1 MQTPDPPSLTLTVL
15 LEDAV
20 ISMALSDGRT
30 IGHIAHKVVSS
41 VFLQNLHTPLL
52 DHPMARWANLS
63 TQLFPEKIR
72 QFLMHSPPGDLCMQ
86 LGENLLGVPWEMA
99 FDGSHYLGE
108 KFQTTRRILSD
119 TALPPSM
126 RVEAHRETLRVLLL
140 QGLGS
145 TPAHQ
150 AYGADL
156 ASSIQLTEGLA
167 LTRMAAEQAL
177 SLDQATLLRLANDH
191 DVVHCIGPMEPS
203 LARAS
208 VTPFSWTDLAR
219 QSKTSQLLVFE
230 HAAAHPAQAH
240 TAWLYVACRRG
251 APVLVHDGLCGAP
264 GHLDCMHQV
273 YRGLTQGLP
282 LGESVRQARI
292 HGIHHATDAIAPPW
306 APALYGDAAL
316 VLRHSTDRPG
326 LDDNLRQVTAMF
338 CDLVDSTQ
346 LLGAWGAE
354 RYSDMLDSYHAACT
368 GIVARWGGVSD
379 DPQGD
384 DGIMCYFGVPLAYED
399 SVARALRAGLEILQA
414 VAQLG
419 VQVRVGV
426 VTGHVVVKAGQPI
439 GVSLHLAARLQ
450 SIARPGTLV
459 ASDSTRKIV
468 KDKFVFERL
477 TDLPQLKGFSL
488 ATTAY
493 QVLGEV
499 RDYALMRSEAAP
511 RRTPFVGRDA
521 ELQLIESHWSDVQHS
536 GLRTV
541 LVSGEAGMGKSRLAS
556 EFRRTL
562 GSRGHRTIECRC
574 TPEHTHSAFHPLI
587 YLLSRRLRLFEDDS
601 TEAKLA
607 RIQARM
613 PEISHESDLALVA
626 SLLSVPTEGHLPPLQ
641 LSAERQRQRTLDVL
655 VDWLIQE
662 TRIGPVCLV
671 VEDLQWIDPSTREC
685 VHRVITEGAQAPLLI
700 LLTLRSELPPPHD
713 PGFAVHEV
721 PLKGLSAASTRTMIL
736 TACGPKTVPGD
747 MVRLLADKADGVP
760 LFIEESARMLMD
772 LGVQPGS
779 MDATMAARFSVP
791 TTIQDL
797 LMARL
802 DRLAS
807 AKQVAQV
814 GATMGRE
821 FSLPLLQAV
830 LAHETSPIGL
840 NHLHAQLAAL
850 VRSGLVLEKG
860 DPASLRYFFKHARVR
875 DAAYESLWERDR
887 KRLHRTIANVVREQ
901 FPDIAQSQ
909 PELLAHHF
917 SQSGNDA
924 QALEYWERA
933 ARRAASR
940 WAHVEAI
947 NHLRSGLALLARLP
961 PVSERDRTEL
971 RMQLM
976 LAGQLITTHG
986 YGADPVGHAYERAA
1000 ELCQRAGD
1008 EAAQMKTLLGLEGY
1022 HFMRADF
1029 TRAHLIAQQAAA
1041 LLADSADPMRKIQ
1054 VQWAVGNI
1062 LFHQGEFAA
1071 AIAHMDHCLTAY
1083 GQLQHH
1089 PRMVQDPG
1097 VMCLCYSA
1105 WALWEVGKAD
1115 QALERVRKV
1124 VAMAE
1129 QLDHKFSMAEAHAF
1143 CASVYLLRGEYT
1155 QALHCAKRSRDI
1167 CTEGGFAVWLSYAQL
1182 LHGRLLAELGDPEA
1196 GILEMRHAYTQWIA
1210 TGAIVTSPLYLAM
1223 QAEGLA
1229 LAGRPD
1235 EGLVLLAEAFELL
1248 CRYKEHYHEAEVRR
1262 LTGELILQSSRLHG
1276 LDRQL
1281 EAQQWLLGALE
1292 FAHSH
1297 QHSAAAL
1304 RSATSVAHL
1313 WSTQGRNAD
1322 AQRIL
1327 KAEYDGITEGFYT
1340 RDVLAASALLQQLQW
1355 AQDGSSSCGS
1365 LLDSRLCGNDGVL
1378 NEVGS

>member
-1 MQTPDPPSLTLTVL
+1 MQTPDTPSLTLTVL

-20 ISMALSDGRT
+20 ISMALTDGRS
-30 IGHIAHKVVSS
+30 IGHIAHKVVPGGFS
-41 VFLQNLHTPLL
+41 QHLHTQPADSPTALGL
-52 DHPMARWANLS
+52 RLS

-72 QFLMHSPPGDLCMQ
+72 QFLMHSPPRDLCLQ
-86 LGENLLGVPWEMA
+86 LGENLLSIPWEMA
-99 FDGSHYLGE
+99 FDGGHYLGE
-108 KFQTTRRILSD
+108 KFNTTRRILCD
-119 TALPPSM
+119 TAIPPSE
-126 RVEAHRETLRVLLL
+126 RVEAHSETLRVLLL

-145 TPAHQ
+145 TLALN
-150 AYGADL
+150 AYAANL
-156 ASSIQLTEGLA
+156 ASSIQPTEGLA
-167 LTRMAAEQAL
+167 LIHMAAEQIRAL
-177 SLDQATLLRLANDH
+177 DRATLLRLVNDH
-191 DVVHCIGPMEPS
+191 DVVHCIGPMEPG
-203 LARAS
+203 LANVDAD
-208 VTPFSWTDLAR
+208 PLFSWTDVAR
-219 QSKTSQLLVFE
+219 QSKASQLLVFD
-230 HAAAHPAQAH
+230 HAASAPAQAH
-240 TAWLYVACRRG
+240 TTWLLMACRRG
-251 APVLVHDGLCGAP
+251 APVLVSEGLCGAP
-264 GHLDCMHQV
+264 GHLDFMHHV
-273 YRGLTQGLP
+273 YRGLAQGLP
-282 LGESVRQARI
+282 LGEAVRQARI
-292 HGIHHATDAIAPPW
+292 NGIRHATHTHTHTHTHTDTGAPPR

-316 VLRHSTDRPG
+316 VLRPSADRPMLG
-326 LDDNLRQVTAMF
+326 DNLRQVTSMF

-354 RYSDMLDSYHAACT
+354 RYSDLLDSYHAACA

-459 ASDSTRKIV
+459 ASDSTRQIV

-477 TDLPQLKGFSL
+477 TNLPLLKGFSL

-499 RDYALMRSEAAP
+499 RDHAVIRPEVAP

-521 ELQLIESHWSDVQHS
+521 ELQLIESHWSDVQNS
-536 GLRTV
+536 GLRAV

-556 EFRRTL
+556 EFRRLL
-562 GSRGHRTIECRC
+562 GARGHRTIECRC

-587 YLLSRRLRLFEDDS
+587 YLLRRRLRLFENDS

-613 PEISHESDLALVA
+613 PKISHASDLALVA
-626 SLLSVPTEGHLPPLQ
+626 SLLSVPTQGHLPPLH
-641 LSAERQRQRTLDVL
+641 LSAEKQRQRTLDVL
-655 VDWLIQE
+655 VAWLVHE
-662 TRIGPVCLV
+662 TRTGPVCLV

-685 VHRVITEGAQAPLLI
+685 VHRMVTEGVHAPLLI
-700 LLTLRSELPPPHD
+700 LLTLRSELHPPHN
-713 PGFAVHEV
+713 PGFAVHEI
-721 PLKGLSAASTRTMIL
+721 PLKGLSAASTRAMIL
-736 TACGPKTVPGD
+736 TACGPNTVPGD
-747 MVRLLADKADGVP
+747 MVQLLADKADGVP
-760 LFIEESARMLMD
+760 LFIEESARMLVD
-772 LGVQPGS
+772 LGVQPDS
-779 MDATMAARFSVP
+779 MDATLAARFTVP

-814 GATMGRE
+814 GATIGRE

-840 NHLHAQLAAL
+840 NQLHAQLAAL
-850 VRSGLVLEKG
+850 VRSGLAVEKG
-860 DPASLRYFFKHARVR
+860 DSTSPRYFFKHALVR

-901 FPDIAQSQ
+901 FPDMAQRQ

-917 SQSGNDA
+917 AQSGNDA

-961 PVSERDRTEL
+961 PKPERDCTEL

-1008 EAAQMKTLLGLEGY
+1008 EAAQIKTLLGLEGY

-1029 TRAHLIAQQAAA
+1029 TQAHAIARQAAA
-1041 LLADSADPMRKIQ
+1041 ILADSTDPMRKIQ
-1054 VQWAVGNI
+1054 LQWAVGNI
-1062 LFHQGEFAA
+1062 LFHQGAFAVA
-1071 AIAHMDHCLTAY
+1071 LQHMDVCLTAY

-1105 WALWEVGKAD
+1105 WALWEMGQAD
-1115 QALERVRKV
+1115 QALERARKV
-1124 VAMAE
+1124 VVMAE
-1129 QLDHKFSMAEAHAF
+1129 QLDHKFSMAEAYAF
-1143 CASVYLLRGEYT
+1143 CASVHLLRGEHAE
-1155 QALHCAKRSRDI
+1155 ALRCAARSRDI

-1182 LHGRLLAELGDPEA
+1182 LHGRLVAELGDPEA
-1196 GILEMRHAYTQWIA
+1196 GVLEMRHAYTQWVA
-1210 TGAIVTSPLYLAM
+1210 TGAIVTRPLYLAM

-1235 EGLVLLAEAFELL
+1235 EGLALLAEAFVLV
-1248 CRYKEHYHEAEVRR
+1248 CHYKEHYHEAEVRR
-1262 LTGELILQSSRLHG
+1262 LTGELILQSARQHG
-1276 LDRQL
+1276 QDRQL

-1297 QHSAAAL
+1297 QHVAAAL
-1304 RSATSVAHL
+1304 RSATSVARL
-1313 WSTQGRNAD
+1313 WFPQGRKAD

-1327 KAEYDGITEGFYT
+1327 KIEYDSVTEGFCT
-1340 RDVLAASALLQQLQW
+1340 RDVQAASTLLQHLPS
-1355 AQDGSSSCGS
+1355 A
-1365 LLDSRLCGNDGVL
+1365 RNDL
-1378 NEVGS
+1378 APA

>member
-1 MQTPDPPSLTLTVL
+1 MQTPDTPSLTLTIV
-15 LEDAV
+15 LEDDV
-20 ISMALSDGRT
+20 ISMALSDGRG
-30 IGHIAHKVVSS
+30 IGHIATKGLASGWMH
-41 VFLQNLHTPLL
+41 NLHLPPIDL
-52 DHPMARWANLS
+52 PMAFGIRLS

-72 QFLMHSPPGDLCMQ
+72 QFLMHSAPRNLCLQ
-86 LGENLLGVPWEMA
+86 LGDNLLGVPWEMA
-99 FDGSHYLGE
+99 FDGTHTLGE

-119 TALPPSM
+119 TPLPPSS

-140 QGLGS
+140 HGLASGL
-145 TPAHQ
+145 AHK
-150 AYGADL
+150 AYGSDL
-156 ASSIQLTEGLA
+156 ASSIQPIDGLA
-167 LTRMAAEQAL
+167 LTCMSAEQSR
-177 SLDQATLLRLANDH
+177 SLDRTTLLKLASDH
-191 DVVHCIGPMEPS
+191 DIVHCIGPMESS
-203 LARAS
+203 LANLEAQPPS
-208 VTPFSWTDLAR
+208 HISWTDMAR
-219 QSKTSQLLVFE
+219 QSKTTQLLVFD
-230 HAAAHPAQAH
+230 HTTYAPAQAY
-240 TAWLYVACRRG
+240 TTCLQMACRRG
-251 APVLVHDGLCGAP
+251 APVLVHEGLYGAP
-264 GHLDCMHQV
+264 GNLDFMHQM
-273 YRGLTQGLP
+273 YHCLAHGLP
-282 LGESVRQARI
+282 LGEAVRQARI
-292 HGIHHATDAIAPPW
+292 NGIRQATSSSLDTGALSCTT
-306 APALYGDAAL
+306 ALYGDAAL
-316 VLRHSTDRPG
+316 VLRPSADRPG

-338 CDLVDSTQ
+338 CDLVGSTQ

-354 RYSDMLDSYHAACT
+354 RYSDLLDNYHDICA

-384 DGIMCYFGVPLAYED
+384 DGVMCYFGVPIAYED
-399 SVARALRAGLEILQA
+399 SVARALRAGLEIVQA

-426 VTGHVVVKAGQPI
+426 VTGLVVVKAGQPI

-459 ASDSTRKIV
+459 ASDSTRQIV

-477 TDLPQLKGFSL
+477 TDLPLLKGFSL
-488 ATTAY
+488 ATIAY

-499 RDYALMRSEAAP
+499 RDHAALRPEVP
-511 RRTPFVGRDA
+511 PWRTPFVGRDA
-521 ELQLIESHWSDVQHS
+521 ELQLIEAHWAHAQNN

-541 LVSGEAGMGKSRLAS
+541 LVSGEAGIGKSRLAS
-556 EFRRTL
+556 EFRHLL
-562 GSRGHRTIECRC
+562 GKRGHTTIECRC

-587 YLLSRRLRLFEDDS
+587 YLLRRRLRLFENDS

-613 PEISHESDLALVA
+613 PDVSHASDLALIA
-626 SLLSVPTEGHLPPLQ
+626 SLLSVPTEGHLPALQ
-641 LSAERQRQRTLDVL
+641 MSAEKQRQCTLDVL
-655 VDWLIQE
+655 VAWLVRE
-662 TRIGPVCLV
+662 TRTGPVCLL

-685 VHRVITEGAQAPLLI
+685 VHRVITDGTQAPLLI
-700 LLTLRSELPPPHD
+700 LLTLRSEQTTPHD

-721 PLKGLSAASTRTMIL
+721 PLKGLSAASTRAMIL
-736 TACGPKTVPGD
+736 TACGPNTVPGE
-747 MVRLLADKADGVP
+747 MVQLLADKADGVP
-760 LFIEESARMLMD
+760 LFIEESTRMLMD

-779 MDATMAARFSVP
+779 ADATLAARFTVP

-807 AKQVAQV
+807 AKPVAQV

-821 FSLPLLQAV
+821 FSLSLLQAV
-830 LAHETSPIGL
+830 LAHETSPIGI
-840 NHLHAQLAAL
+840 NHLPAQLASL

-860 DPASLRYFFKHARVR
+860 DATSPRYFFKHALVR

-901 FPDIAQSQ
+901 FPDMAQSH

-917 SQSGNDA
+917 SRSGNDA

-940 WAHVEAI
+940 SAHVEAI

-961 PVSERDRTEL
+961 PASERDRTEL

-976 LAGQLITTHG
+976 LAGQLVTTHG

-1029 TRAHLIAQQAAA
+1029 TRAHVIARQAAA
-1041 LLADSADPMRKIQ
+1041 ILADSTDPMRKIQ
-1054 VQWAVGNI
+1054 LEWAVGNI

-1071 AIAHMDHCLTAY
+1071 ALERMDTSLTAY

-1105 WALWEVGKAD
+1105 WALWEMGHAD
-1115 QALERVRKV
+1115 QALERALKV

-1129 QLDHKFSMAEAHAF
+1129 QLDHKFSMAEAYAF
-1143 CASVYLLRGEYT
+1143 CASVHLFRGEYA
-1155 QALHCAKRSRDI
+1155 QALQCATRSRDI

-1182 LHGRLLAELGDPEA
+1182 LHGRLVAELGDPQA
-1196 GILEMRHAYTQWIA
+1196 GVLEMRHAYTQWMA
-1210 TGAIVTSPLYLAM
+1210 TGAIVTRPLYLAM

-1229 LAGRPD
+1229 LAGQPD
-1235 EGLVLLAEAFELL
+1235 EGLELLAEAFKLV
-1248 CRYKEHYHEAEVRR
+1248 CHYKEHYHEAEIRR
-1262 LTGELILQSSRLHG
+1262 LTGELILQSPGLHG
-1276 LDRQL
+1276 QGRQL

-1292 FAHSH
+1292 FARNH
-1297 QHSAAAL
+1297 QHVAAAL
-1304 RSATSVAHL
+1304 RSATSLARL

-1327 KAEYDGITEGFYT
+1327 KIEYDAVTEGFYT
-1340 RDVLAASALLQQLQW
+1340 RDVQAASALLQHLQS
-1355 AQDGSSSCGS
+1355 AH
-1365 LLDSRLCGNDGVL
+1365 NDL
-1378 NEVGS
+1378 TPA

>member
-1 MQTPDPPSLTLTVL
+1 MDPLVHTPDTPALTLTVL

-20 ISMALSDGRT
+20 LSMALSDGRG
-30 IGHIAHKVVSS
+30 IGYIDRLVLPGGCLHSVLAPPLDSPMELGAH
-41 VFLQNLHTPLL
+41 LTT
-52 DHPMARWANLS
+52 R
-63 TQLFPEKIR
+63 LFPEKIH
-72 QFLMHSPPGDLCMQ
+72 QFLQRSPPRDLCLQ
-86 LGENLLGVPWEMA
+86 LGDNLLDIPWEMA

-119 TALPPSM
+119 VALPPSV
-126 RVEAHRETLRVLLL
+126 RLGAHRETVRVLLL

-145 TPAHQ
+145 TEAHSS
-150 AYGADL
+150 YGAEL
-156 ASSIQLTEGLA
+156 VSRIQPTGGLT
-167 LTRMAAEQAL
+167 LTRIEVEHAHA
-177 SLDQATLLRLANDH
+177 LDQATLLRLADDH
-191 DVVHCIGPMEPS
+191 DVVHCIGPM
-203 LARAS
+203 AS
-208 VTPFSWTDLAR
+208 ALTSQEATPGAVFGWTDIAR
-219 QSKTSQLLVFE
+219 QSRAAQLLVFD
-230 HAAAHPAQAH
+230 HAT
-240 TAWLYVACRRG
+240 TALAPTPWLHIACRRG
-251 APVLVHDGLCGAP
+251 APVLVHGGRCGAP
-264 GHLDCMHQV
+264 GHLDCMHQL
-273 YRGLTQGLP
+273 YQGLAQGLP
-282 LGESVRQARI
+282 LGEAVRRARGEGIRQASQTR
-292 HGIHHATDAIAPPW
+292 HTHTGAPPW
-306 APALYGDAAL
+306 AAALYGDAAL
-316 VLRHSTDRPG
+316 VLRPSADRPG

-354 RYSDMLDSYHAACT
+354 RYSDMLDSYHAACA

-459 ASDSTRKIV
+459 ASDSTRQIV

-477 TDLPQLKGFSL
+477 TDLPQLKGFPL
-488 ATTAY
+488 ATSAY

-499 RDYALMRSEAAP
+499 REHAHPLADASP
-511 RRTPFVGRDA
+511 QRTPFVGRDS
-521 ELQLIESHWSDVQHS
+521 ELQLMESHWSAVQTS

-541 LVSGEAGMGKSRLAS
+541 LVSGEAGMGKSRLTS
-556 EFRRTL
+556 EFRRAL
-562 GSRGHRTIECRC
+562 GVRGHRTIECRC
-574 TPEHTHSAFHPLI
+574 TPEHAHSAFHPLI
-587 YLLSRRLRLFEDDS
+587 YLLRRRLRLFEDDS
-601 TEAKLA
+601 TDAKLA
-607 RIQARM
+607 RIRARM
-613 PEISHESDLALVA
+613 PHTLPESDLVLVA
-626 SLLSVPTEGHLPPLQ
+626 GLLSVPTEGHLPPLP
-641 LSAERQRQRTLDVL
+641 LSAEKQRQRTLEVL
-655 VDWLIQE
+655 VAWLVHE
-662 TRIGPVCLV
+662 SHSGPVCLV

-685 VHRVITEGAQAPLLI
+685 VHRLITEGAQAPLLVV
-700 LLTLRSELPPPHD
+700 LTLRSELPPPHD
-713 PGFAVHEV
+713 PGFTVFEV
-721 PLKGLSAASTRTMIL
+721 PLKGLSAVSTRAMIL
-736 TACGPKTVPGD
+736 SACGPNTVPGD
-747 MVRLLADKADGVP
+747 MVQLLADKADGVP

-772 LGVQPGS
+772 LGVQPDS
-779 MDATMAARFSVP
+779 TDATLAARFTVP

-830 LAHETSPIGL
+830 LSHETSPIGL
-840 NHLHAQLAAL
+840 NHLNAQLAAL
-850 VRSGLVLEKG
+850 VRSGLVVEKG
-860 DPASLRYFFKHARVR
+860 DTTSPRYFFKHALVR

-909 PELLAHHF
+909 PELLAYHF
-917 SQSGNDA
+917 AQSGNDA

-971 RMQLM
+971 RLQLM
-976 LAGQLITTHG
+976 LAGQLITTQG

-1029 TRAHLIAQQAAA
+1029 GRAHVIARQAAA
-1041 LLADSADPMRKIQ
+1041 VLADSADPMRKIQ
-1054 VQWAVGNI
+1054 LQWAVGNI
-1062 LFHQGEFAA
+1062 LFHQGEFVETV
-1071 AIAHMDHCLTAY
+1071 AHLDACLALY
-1083 GQLQHH
+1083 NQLQHH

-1105 WALWEVGKAD
+1105 WALWEIGLAD
-1115 QALERVRKV
+1115 QALERALKV

-1129 QLDHKFSMAEAHAF
+1129 QLDHKFSMAEAYAF
-1143 CASVYLLRGEYT
+1143 CASVHLFRGEHAE
-1155 QALHCAKRSRDI
+1155 ALRCATRSRDI

-1182 LHGRLLAELGDPEA
+1182 LHGRLVAELGDPEA
-1196 GILEMRHAYTQWIA
+1196 GVAEMRLAYAQWIA
-1210 TGAIVTSPLYLAM
+1210 TGAIVTRPLYLAM

-1235 EGLVLLAEAFELL
+1235 EGLALLAEAFDLV
-1248 CRYKEHYHEAEVRR
+1248 CHTREHYHEAEVRR
-1262 LTGELILQSSRLHG
+1262 LTGELILQSARLHG
-1276 LDRQL
+1276 VDRQG
-1281 EAQQWLLGALE
+1281 EAQQWLQGALE
-1292 FAHSH
+1292 FAHGH
-1297 QHSAAAL
+1297 RHAAAAL
-1304 RSATSVAHL
+1304 RSATSLARL
-1313 WSTQGRNAD
+1313 WMGQGRHAE
-1322 AQRIL
+1322 AYRIL
-1327 KAEYDGITEGFYT
+1327 KIEYDGVTEGFYT
-1340 RDVLAASALLQQLQW
+1340 RDVQVASALLQPQTH
-1355 AQDGSSSCGS
+1355 ASS
-1365 LLDSRLCGNDGVL
+1365 LPTPA
-1378 NEVGS
+1378 